1 MYFPEFFKIASTVF
15 LSIISIKLNTLG
27 KVGKV
32 EEILV
37 KANEELKPGAQI
49 LKITGGC
56 THPTIMKV

>member
-1 MYFPEFFKIASTVF
+1 M
-15 LSIISIKLNTLG
+15 ISIKLNTLG